1 MQERGLRNRACG
13 IELSGLRAGGRV
25 HYNLHAPDLYRESIQ
40 RGEAELSS
48 DGALVAYTGQ
58 HTGRSPKDKF
68 IVRDE
73 NTQAAVWWGGN
84 SPMEPEA
91 FERLHADFIAHAA
104 ERDLFVQDLVGGAD
118 PVQNLPVRVVTADC
132 DAEVGSCPQD
142 LTASW
147 NHDGVATLDA
157 SAEGDFDGGGWSFP
171 AEQLPAPGLSVL
183 GERAYLM
190 PSTTGTDPNFVEAR
204 GQDVPLTGGAS
215 PALDVVASAHHGD
228 VDATATVTYADGS
241 TADVPLRVTDWAAGG
256 PRFGETLAVRTDY
269 RVKAGTGRD
278 APPVALWHTV
288 VPLDASK
295 DPVSLT
301 LPDDP
306 RLEIYALSARNGSG

>member
-13 IELSGLRAGGRV
+13 IELSGLRTRGRV

-104 ERDLFVQDLVGGAD
+104 ERDLFVQTSSAA
-118 PVQNLPVRVVTADC
+118 PTPCKTCRC
-132 DAEVGSCPQD
+132 GSSPNSPGTPC
-142 LTASW
+142 S
-147 NHDGVATLDA
+147 
-157 SAEGDFDGGGWSFP
+157 SAP
-171 AEQLPAPGLSVL
+171 C
-183 GERAYLM
+183 
-190 PSTTGTDPNFVEAR
+190 
-204 GQDVPLTGGAS
+204 
-215 PALDVVASAHHGD
+215 
-228 VDATATVTYADGS
+228 
-241 TADVPLRVTDWAAGG
+241 
-256 PRFGETLAVRTDY
+256 
-269 RVKAGTGRD
+269 
-278 APPVALWHTV
+278 
-288 VPLDASK
+288 
-295 DPVSLT
+295 
-301 LPDDP
+301 
-306 RLEIYALSARNGSG
+306 